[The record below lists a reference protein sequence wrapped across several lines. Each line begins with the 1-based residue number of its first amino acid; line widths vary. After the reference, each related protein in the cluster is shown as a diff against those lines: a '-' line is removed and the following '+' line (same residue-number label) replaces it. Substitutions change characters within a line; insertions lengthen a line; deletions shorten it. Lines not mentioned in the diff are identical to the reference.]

1 MSFSRNFLEG
11 VILLDLTAGLS
22 GFLVHFILK
31 RIDERKLREQK
42 LIDER
47 KIREQKEFDADLV
60 SVIADLL

>member
-1 MSFSRNFLEG
+1 M
-11 VILLDLTAGLS
+11 
-22 GFLVHFILK
+22 HFILK